1 MPETTGTAET
11 AQKPAAPSAQPSQ
24 GEVQRQPA
32 RQRIPWWASHPP
44 TLAVAGML
52 LAIGELVAYRSLG
65 VVGWLIANAALVVL
79 LFGAALVWRRRGR
92 TAGRAGGAGRTH
104 RPGGLIGR
112 IRPSGRGGPGGTS
125 TSGRRI
131 FGGRGRVGA
140 GSGSHGGATGGG
152 PGRRSGLLGRL
163 TGRGRGTAGGGRPAG
178 GGTEPGGPRGGASR
192 RWWPFGRSGRSQRSG
207 GKPGGGTPSAGGPAG
222 LSGGTGKGSPGGR
235 RWWPFKR
242 SGRTGGGGADGVGGS
257 GSAGGGA
264 KGGGAKG
271 GGAKGGAT
279 KPLGKR
285 RWWRPRGGTSG
296 GSGSTSGTATG
307 GKKLGDSK
315 PSGKSTTPPQGGDP
329 KTNPDGDRKGTKPE
343 AVAGP
348 SASGAGKRP
357 WWRFPTLRRAG
368 QSDADAVAGDPP
380 AEAASLD
387 VPGTPAAGPTSPAGK
402 HAAPRPKPEPQPV
415 PKAKHQR
422 NPRRRA
428 PVATNIHSDDASLQ
442 RWGRNLNLIAPALS
456 EVAKQHDVANQ
467 AAREQTAAIRKIAQQ
482 ADSDLPVSAA
492 LSAELES
499 ITGQLRQL
507 DDEAEAATKRRAA
520 LIGRAEALP
529 VTYRR
534 EHETDEDRLN
544 APRKSRAAEKRA
556 DVTAA
561 EQDT

>member
-192 RWWPFGRSGRSQRSG
+192 RWWPFGRSGQSQRSG
-207 GKPGGGTPSAGGPAG
+207 GKPGGGTPSTGGG
-222 LSGGTGKGSPGGR
+222 STGSSGGTGKGNPGGR

-242 SGRTGGGGADGVGGS
+242 SGRTGGTVPAGAGGNGS
-257 GSAGGGA
+257 TGGGA
-264 KGGGAKG
+264 KPSRRANVAGGA
-271 GGAKGGAT
+271 
-279 KPLGKR
+279 
-285 RWWRPRGGTSG
+285 
-296 GSGSTSGTATG
+296 
-307 GKKLGDSK
+307 
-315 PSGKSTTPPQGGDP
+315 
-329 KTNPDGDRKGTKPE
+329 
-343 AVAGP
+343 
-348 SASGAGKRP
+348 P
-357 WWRFPTLRRAG
+357 WP
-368 QSDADAVAGDPP
+368 PP
-380 AEAASLD
+380 AAARGAL
-387 VPGTPAAGPTSPAGK
+387 P
-402 HAAPRPKPEPQPV
+402 APRPTARSLVVASRRGSP
-415 PKAKHQR
+415 
-422 NPRRRA
+422 PRRKGAVPR
-428 PVATNIHSDDASLQ
+428 PTRTVT
-442 RWGRNLNLIAPALS
+442 
-456 EVAKQHDVANQ
+456 
-467 AAREQTAAIRKIAQQ
+467 RK
-482 ADSDLPVSAA
+482 
-492 LSAELES
+492 
-499 ITGQLRQL
+499 G
-507 DDEAEAATKRRAA
+507 
-520 LIGRAEALP
+520 
-529 VTYRR
+529 
-534 EHETDEDRLN
+534 
-544 APRKSRAAEKRA
+544 
-556 DVTAA
+556 
-561 EQDT
+561 